1 MKTVNSLSGGKSS
14 SYIAA
19 NYPADYNVFALVRT
33 NNKNCIYPDKK
44 VRQIVSD
51 KIGTEFIGT
60 LEQDN
65 IIKIMLNLE
74 QKIGNKIIWLSENT
88 FENIIS
94 QYKGKDNNYYL
105 PNIMT
110 RYCTQDL
117 KMKPII
123 KWWQNEVNEIVK
135 MRIGFRKGEE
145 KRASKTISKL
155 TNGVE
160 ISKMIIGKRKTQN
173 KWGGV
178 AWRIPEFPLIENNI
192 TNDIIVKYWENNNIG
207 FEKGYYNNCVGCFH
221 RNPLFLKKM
230 SLEHKNKIDWFVNM
244 EQENKPNTFIKDF
257 NYSDIQKIN
266 IQTELSFDDFSEC
279 DSGYC
284 GL

>member
-33 NNKNCIYPDKK
+33 NDKNCIYPDKK

-94 QYKGKDNNYYL
+94 QHNYYL

-173 KWGGV
+173 KWGGGGLENT
-178 AWRIPEFPLIENNI
+178 RIS
-192 TNDIIVKYWENNNIG
+192 TNRKQ
-207 FEKGYYNNCVGCFH
+207 YY
-221 RNPLFLKKM
+221 K
-230 SLEHKNKIDWFVNM
+230 
-244 EQENKPNTFIKDF
+244 
-257 NYSDIQKIN
+257 
-266 IQTELSFDDFSEC
+266 
-279 DSGYC
+279 
-284 GL
+284 